1 MVFTGKVVMVCS
13 LPQGQGRD
21 KHFNFACCDQFRL
34 SDGVVSK
41 YFCLTVETTRNI
53 VLVYQG
59 IQSTVPILKNF
70 WAFKIVAAHGDI
82 VGHWPAR
89 KGVAS
94 HGLQKA
100 VRVHLQVQR
109 IEQVFVGKLLI

>member
-53 VLVYQG
+53 VFKCTKGFKVL
-59 IQSTVPILKNF
+59 SPNFKNSR
-70 WAFKIVAAHGDI
+70 AFKIVAAHGGI
-82 VGHWPAR
+82 VGDWPAG
-89 KGVAS
+89 KG
-94 HGLQKA
+94 
-100 VRVHLQVQR
+100 
-109 IEQVFVGKLLI
+109 